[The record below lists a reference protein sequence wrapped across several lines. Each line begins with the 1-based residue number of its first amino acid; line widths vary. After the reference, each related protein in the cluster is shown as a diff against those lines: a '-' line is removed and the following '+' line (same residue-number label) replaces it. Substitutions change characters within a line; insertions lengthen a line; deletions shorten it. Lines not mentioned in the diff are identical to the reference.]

1 MKMIVK
7 YYFLLFFT
15 ATFINCYC
23 QNEVF
28 YYSGGKKHYLK
39 TDSSFLMIQFNDYEK
54 CTAKVSSVIK
64 GLNLSDEEIDYFED
78 EDKYIMIRASKVK
91 NYTINQICAMSG
103 ITRDIVDFISYERVN
118 KDGDKFVITNTVRCL
133 LKAGVKISEIQSYV
147 DKYNSYIIEQD
158 EWGVLSI
165 KCESEESTCNL
176 ANSLYES
183 SLVKFSAPDM
193 YLPIKPTSDPYYP
206 YQYHLHNVS
215 QPMPTH
221 SYPMIY
227 DLDIDAPEAWLITKG
242 SSNIKVAVIGDG
254 VEDHEDLNDENGN
267 SRVLDGFTYNC
278 LFNCKGRPKQ
288 DDFGH
293 EQACA
298 GIIAASHNDL
308 GVKGIAPNVKIVPIV
323 IYKKKV
329 DGEYKARVSAIVR
342 GINKSWDNLGSDVIN
357 ISYSIQIHDDVTEA
371 INNAINYGRGG
382 KGCVVVCAAGNG
394 GSSSVTYPAN
404 LDNTLAVGAQDIF
417 GGIWLYSNTGP
428 KLDIVA
434 PSGYYIHAP
443 KSTATWSIDRM
454 GDKGDWPGNYGQF
467 GGTSAAAPQVSGVAA
482 LILSINPN
490 LTEEEVRCRI
500 TTTATDL
507 GSPGRDNTF
516 GHGRLNANAAVSFQ
530 NLNLS
535 HETIS
540 YGINRFESNEIH
552 TSDVTIK
559 VGTTTT
565 FQAKNQIHLGDNT
578 TIMPGANVTFKI
590 DPSFSCD
597 FGILRSGGIN
607 NFNVTEDNDKWDYTN
622 IENNSKI
629 SIYPN
634 PSSGYIHINTHKIKE
649 VVKISIFDL
658 HGISILNKE
667 ITGNVTIDISD
678 QEKGVYYI
686 KSVFGNYVEI
696 NKIILK

>member
-1 MKMIVK
+1 MKKIVK
-7 YYFLLFFT
+7 YCLLLFFT

-39 TDSSFLMIQFNDYEK
+39 TDSSSLMIQFKDYEE
-54 CTAKVSSVIK
+54 CSAMVSSVKK
-64 GLNLSDEEIDYFED
+64 GLNLSDEEIDYLEN
-78 EDKYIMIRASKVK
+78 EGKYIMIKGSKVK
-91 NYTINQICAMSG
+91 NYSIDQICAMSG
-103 ITRDIVDFISYERVN
+103 ITRDIVDFISYGRVN

-147 DKYNSYIIEQD
+147 DKYNSYIFEQD

-183 SLVKFSAPDM
+183 SFVKFSVPNM

-206 YQYHLHNVS
+206 YQFHLHNVS
-215 QPMPTH
+215 QPMLTH
-221 SYPMIY
+221 YNPIVY

-242 SSNIKVAVIGDG
+242 SSGIKVAVIGDG
-254 VEDHEDLNDENGN
+254 VEDHEDLNDVNGN

-308 GVKGIAPNVKIVPIV
+308 GVKGIAPNIKIVPIV

-329 DGEYKARVSAIVR
+329 NGNYGAPASAIAR

-357 ISYSIQIHDDVTEA
+357 ISYSIESHDDVTEA

-382 KGCVVVCAAGNG
+382 KGCVVVCAAGNER
-394 GSSSVTYPAN
+394 SSVAYPAN
-404 LDNTLAVGAQDIF
+404 LGNTLAVGSEYPL
-417 GGIWLYSNTGP
+417 GGIWHYSNTGP
-428 KLDIVA
+428 ELDIVA
-434 PSGYYIHAP
+434 PSGYGIT
-443 KSTATWSIDRM
+443 STWSIDRM
-454 GDKGDWPGNYGQF
+454 GDKGDVPGNYGQF

-500 TTTATDL
+500 TTTAKDL

-516 GHGRLNANAAVSFQ
+516 GYGRLNANAAVSFQ

-535 HETIS
+535 DETIPG
-540 YGINRFESNEIH
+540 GINRFESNEIH
-552 TSDVTIK
+552 TSDVTIAG
-559 VGTTTT
+559 GTIT

-578 TIMPGANVTFKI
+578 TIMPGSTVSFEIN
-590 DPSFSCD
+590 PSFSCD

-607 NFNVTEDNDKWDYTN
+607 NFNITEDHDNWDYTN
-622 IENNSKI
+622 LENNSKI

-634 PSSGYIHINTHKIKE
+634 PSSGYIHINTHKIKD
-649 VVKISIFDL
+649 VVKISIFNL

-686 KSVFGNYVEI
+686 KSVSGNYVET

>member
-1 MKMIVK
+1 MLTHYNPIV
-7 YYFLLFFT
+7 
-15 ATFINCYC
+15 
-23 QNEVF
+23 
-28 YYSGGKKHYLK
+28 
-39 TDSSFLMIQFNDYEK
+39 
-54 CTAKVSSVIK
+54 
-64 GLNLSDEEIDYFED
+64 
-78 EDKYIMIRASKVK
+78 
-91 NYTINQICAMSG
+91 
-103 ITRDIVDFISYERVN
+103 
-118 KDGDKFVITNTVRCL
+118 
-133 LKAGVKISEIQSYV
+133 
-147 DKYNSYIIEQD
+147 
-158 EWGVLSI
+158 
-165 KCESEESTCNL
+165 
-176 ANSLYES
+176 
-183 SLVKFSAPDM
+183 
-193 YLPIKPTSDPYYP
+193 
-206 YQYHLHNVS
+206 
-215 QPMPTH
+215 
-221 SYPMIY
+221 Y

-242 SSNIKVAVIGDG
+242 SSGIKVAVIGDG
-254 VEDHEDLNDENGN
+254 VEDHEDLNDVNGN

-308 GVKGIAPNVKIVPIV
+308 GVKGIAPNIKIVPIV

-329 DGEYKARVSAIVR
+329 NGNYGAPASAIAR

-357 ISYSIQIHDDVTEA
+357 ISYSIESHDDVTEA

-382 KGCVVVCAAGNG
+382 KGCVVVCAAGNER
-394 GSSSVTYPAN
+394 SSVAYPAN
-404 LDNTLAVGAQDIF
+404 LGNTLAVGSEYPL
-417 GGIWLYSNTGP
+417 GGIWHYSNTGP
-428 KLDIVA
+428 ELDIVA
-434 PSGYYIHAP
+434 PSGYGIT
-443 KSTATWSIDRM
+443 STWSIDRM
-454 GDKGDWPGNYGQF
+454 GDKGDVPGNYGQF

-500 TTTATDL
+500 TTTAKDL

-516 GHGRLNANAAVSFQ
+516 GYGRLNANAAVSFQ

-535 HETIS
+535 DETIPG
-540 YGINRFESNEIH
+540 GINRFESNEIH
-552 TSDVTIK
+552 TSDVTIAG
-559 VGTTTT
+559 GTIT

-578 TIMPGANVTFKI
+578 TIMPGSTVSFEIN
-590 DPSFSCD
+590 PSFSCD

-607 NFNVTEDNDKWDYTN
+607 NFNITEDHDNWDYTN
-622 IENNSKI
+622 LENNSKI

-634 PSSGYIHINTHKIKE
+634 PSSGYIHINTHKIKD
-649 VVKISIFDL
+649 VVKISIFNL

-686 KSVFGNYVEI
+686 KSVSGNYVET

>member
-1 MKMIVK
+1 MKKIVK
-7 YYFLLFFT
+7 YCLLLFFT

-39 TDSSFLMIQFNDYEK
+39 TDSSSLMIQFKDYEE
-54 CTAKVSSVIK
+54 CSAMVSSVKK
-64 GLNLSDEEIDYFED
+64 GLNLSDEEIDYLEN
-78 EDKYIMIRASKVK
+78 EGKYIMIKGSKVK
-91 NYTINQICAMSG
+91 NYSIDQICAMSG
-103 ITRDIVDFISYERVN
+103 ITRDIVDFISYGRVN

-147 DKYNSYIIEQD
+147 DKYNSYIFEQD

-183 SLVKFSAPDM
+183 RFVKFSVPNM

-206 YQYHLHNVS
+206 YQFHLHNVS
-215 QPMPTH
+215 QPMLTH
-221 SYPMIY
+221 YNPIVY

-242 SSNIKVAVIGDG
+242 SSGIKVAVIGDG
-254 VEDHEDLNDENGN
+254 VEDHEDLNDVNGN

-308 GVKGIAPNVKIVPIV
+308 GVKGIAPNIKIVPIV

-329 DGEYKARVSAIVR
+329 NGNYGAPASAIAR

-357 ISYSIQIHDDVTEA
+357 ISYSIESHDDVTEA

-382 KGCVVVCAAGNG
+382 KGCVVVCAAGNER
-394 GSSSVTYPAN
+394 SSVAYPAN
-404 LDNTLAVGAQDIF
+404 LGNTLAVGSEYPL
-417 GGIWLYSNTGP
+417 GGIWHYSNTGP
-428 KLDIVA
+428 ELDIVA
-434 PSGYYIHAP
+434 PSGYGIT
-443 KSTATWSIDRM
+443 STWSIDRM
-454 GDKGDWPGNYGQF
+454 GDKGDVPGNYGQF

-500 TTTATDL
+500 TTTAKDL

-516 GHGRLNANAAVSFQ
+516 GYGRLNANAAVSFQ

-535 HETIS
+535 DETIPG
-540 YGINRFESNEIH
+540 GINRFESNEIH
-552 TSDVTIK
+552 TSDVTIAG
-559 VGTTTT
+559 GTIT
-565 FQAKNQIHLGDNT
+565 FQAKT
-578 TIMPGANVTFKI
+578 K
-590 DPSFSCD
+590 
-597 FGILRSGGIN
+597 
-607 NFNVTEDNDKWDYTN
+607 
-622 IENNSKI
+622 
-629 SIYPN
+629 
-634 PSSGYIHINTHKIKE
+634 YI
-649 VVKISIFDL
+649 
-658 HGISILNKE
+658 
-667 ITGNVTIDISD
+667 
-678 QEKGVYYI
+678 
-686 KSVFGNYVEI
+686 
-696 NKIILK
+696 

>member
-1 MKMIVK
+1 MKKIVK
-7 YYFLLFFT
+7 YCLLLFFT

-39 TDSSFLMIQFNDYEK
+39 TDSSSLMIQFKDYEE
-54 CTAKVSSVIK
+54 CSAMVSSVKK
-64 GLNLSDEEIDYFED
+64 GLNLSDEEIDYLEN
-78 EDKYIMIRASKVK
+78 EGKYIMIKGSKVK
-91 NYTINQICAMSG
+91 NYSIDQICAMSG
-103 ITRDIVDFISYERVN
+103 ITRDIVDFISYGRVN

-147 DKYNSYIIEQD
+147 DKYNSYIFEQD

-176 ANSLYES
+176 TNSLYES
-183 SLVKFSAPDM
+183 SFVKFSVPNM

-206 YQYHLHNVS
+206 YQFHLHNVS
-215 QPMPTH
+215 QPMLTH
-221 SYPMIY
+221 YNPIVY

-242 SSNIKVAVIGDG
+242 SSGIKVAVIGDG
-254 VEDHEDLNDENGN
+254 VEDHEDLNDVNGN

-308 GVKGIAPNVKIVPIV
+308 GVKGIAPNIKIVPIV

-329 DGEYKARVSAIVR
+329 NGNYGAPASAIAR

-357 ISYSIQIHDDVTEA
+357 ISYSIESHDDVTEA

-382 KGCVVVCAAGNG
+382 KGCVVVCAAGNER
-394 GSSSVTYPAN
+394 SSVAYPAN
-404 LDNTLAVGAQDIF
+404 LGNTLAVGSEYPL
-417 GGIWLYSNTGP
+417 GGIWHYSNTGP
-428 KLDIVA
+428 ELDIVA
-434 PSGYYIHAP
+434 PSGYGIT
-443 KSTATWSIDRM
+443 STWSIDRM
-454 GDKGDWPGNYGQF
+454 GDKGDVPGNYGQF

-500 TTTATDL
+500 TTTAKDL

-516 GHGRLNANAAVSFQ
+516 GYGRLNANAAVSFQ

-535 HETIS
+535 DETIPG
-540 YGINRFESNEIH
+540 GINRFESNEIH
-552 TSDVTIK
+552 TSDVTIAG
-559 VGTTTT
+559 GTIT

-578 TIMPGANVTFKI
+578 TIMPGSTVSFEIN
-590 DPSFSCD
+590 PSFSCD

-607 NFNVTEDNDKWDYTN
+607 NFNITEDHDNWDYTN
-622 IENNSKI
+622 LENNSKI

-634 PSSGYIHINTHKIKE
+634 PSSGYIHINTHKIKD
-649 VVKISIFDL
+649 VVKISIFNL

-686 KSVFGNYVEI
+686 KSVSGNYVET

>member
-1 MKMIVK
+1 
-7 YYFLLFFT
+7 
-15 ATFINCYC
+15 
-23 QNEVF
+23 
-28 YYSGGKKHYLK
+28 
-39 TDSSFLMIQFNDYEK
+39 MIQFKDYEE
-54 CTAKVSSVIK
+54 CSAMVSSVKK
-64 GLNLSDEEIDYFED
+64 GLNLSDEEIDYLEN
-78 EDKYIMIRASKVK
+78 EGKYIMIKGSKVK
-91 NYTINQICAMSG
+91 NYSIDQICAMSG
-103 ITRDIVDFISYERVN
+103 ITRDIVDFISYGRVN

-147 DKYNSYIIEQD
+147 DKYNSYIFEQD

-183 SLVKFSAPDM
+183 SFVKFSVPNM

-206 YQYHLHNVS
+206 YQFHLHNVS
-215 QPMPTH
+215 QPMLTH
-221 SYPMIY
+221 YNPIVY

-242 SSNIKVAVIGDG
+242 SSGIKVAVIGDG
-254 VEDHEDLNDENGN
+254 VEDHEDLNDVNGN

-308 GVKGIAPNVKIVPIV
+308 GVKGIAPNIKIVPIV

-329 DGEYKARVSAIVR
+329 NGNYGAPASAIAR

-357 ISYSIQIHDDVTEA
+357 ISYSIESHDDVTEA

-382 KGCVVVCAAGNG
+382 KGCVVVCAAGNER
-394 GSSSVTYPAN
+394 SSVAYPAN
-404 LDNTLAVGAQDIF
+404 LGNTLAVGSEYPL
-417 GGIWLYSNTGP
+417 GGIWHYSNTGP
-428 KLDIVA
+428 ELDIVA
-434 PSGYYIHAP
+434 PSGYGIT
-443 KSTATWSIDRM
+443 STWSIDRM
-454 GDKGDWPGNYGQF
+454 GDKGDVPGNYGQF

-500 TTTATDL
+500 TTTAKDL

-516 GHGRLNANAAVSFQ
+516 GYGRLNANAAVSFQ

-535 HETIS
+535 DETIPG
-540 YGINRFESNEIH
+540 GINRFESNEIH
-552 TSDVTIK
+552 TSDVTIAG
-559 VGTTTT
+559 GTIT

-578 TIMPGANVTFKI
+578 TIMPGSTVSFEIN
-590 DPSFSCD
+590 PSFSCD

-607 NFNVTEDNDKWDYTN
+607 NFNITEDHDNWDYTN
-622 IENNSKI
+622 LENNSKI

-634 PSSGYIHINTHKIKE
+634 PSSGYIHINTHKIKD
-649 VVKISIFDL
+649 VVKISIFNL

-686 KSVFGNYVEI
+686 KSVSGNYVET

>member
-1 MKMIVK
+1 MKKIVK
-7 YYFLLFFT
+7 YCLLLFFT

-39 TDSSFLMIQFNDYEK
+39 TDSSSLMIQFKDYEE
-54 CTAKVSSVIK
+54 CSAMVSSVKK
-64 GLNLSDEEIDYFED
+64 GLNLSDEEIDYLEN
-78 EDKYIMIRASKVK
+78 EGKYIMIKGSKVK
-91 NYTINQICAMSG
+91 NYSIDQICAMSG
-103 ITRDIVDFISYERVN
+103 ITRDIVDFISYGRVN

-147 DKYNSYIIEQD
+147 DKYNSYIFEQD

-183 SLVKFSAPDM
+183 SFVKFSVPNM

-206 YQYHLHNVS
+206 YQFHLHNVS

-221 SYPMIY
+221 YNPIVY

-242 SSNIKVAVIGDG
+242 SSGIKVAVIGDG
-254 VEDHEDLNDENGN
+254 VEDHEDLNDVNGN

-308 GVKGIAPNVKIVPIV
+308 GVKGIAPNIKIVPIV

-329 DGEYKARVSAIVR
+329 NGNYGAPASAIAR

-357 ISYSIQIHDDVTEA
+357 ISYSIESHDDVTEA

-382 KGCVVVCAAGNG
+382 KGCVVVCAAGNER
-394 GSSSVTYPAN
+394 SSVAYPAN
-404 LDNTLAVGAQDIF
+404 LGNTLAVGSEYPL
-417 GGIWLYSNTGP
+417 GGIWHWSNTGP
-428 KLDIVA
+428 ELDIVA
-434 PSGYYIHAP
+434 PSGYGIT
-443 KSTATWSIDRM
+443 STWSIDRM
-454 GDKGDWPGNYGQF
+454 GDKGDWSGNYGQF

-500 TTTATDL
+500 TTTAKDL

-516 GHGRLNANAAVSFQ
+516 GYGRLNANAAVSFQ

-535 HETIS
+535 DETIPG
-540 YGINRFESNEIH
+540 GINRFESNEIH
-552 TSDVTIK
+552 TSDVTIAG
-559 VGTTTT
+559 GTIA
-565 FQAKNQIHLGDNT
+565 FQAKNQIHLGNNT
-578 TIMPGANVTFKI
+578 SIMPGSSVSFEIN
-590 DPSFSCD
+590 PSFSCD
-597 FGILRSGGIN
+597 FGILRSGKIN
-607 NFNVTEDNDKWDYTN
+607 SSNVTENNDTWDYTN
-622 IENNSKI
+622 FDNNSKI

-634 PSSGYIHINTHKIKE
+634 PSNGYIHINTHKIKE
-649 VVKISIFDL
+649 VVKISVFDL
-658 HGISILNKE
+658 HGKAILNKE
-667 ITGNVTIDISD
+667 ISGNVTIDISD

-686 KSVFGNYVEI
+686 KSVSGNYVETH
-696 NKIILK
+696 KIILK

>member
-1 MKMIVK
+1 MKKIVK
-7 YYFLLFFT
+7 YCLLLFFT

-39 TDSSFLMIQFNDYEK
+39 TDSSSLMIQFKDYEE
-54 CTAKVSSVIK
+54 CSAMVSSVKK
-64 GLNLSDEEIDYFED
+64 GLNLSDEEIDYLEN
-78 EDKYIMIRASKVK
+78 EGKYIMIKGSKVK
-91 NYTINQICAMSG
+91 NYSIDQICAMSG
-103 ITRDIVDFISYERVN
+103 ITRDIVDFISYGRVN

-147 DKYNSYIIEQD
+147 DKYNSYIFEQD

-183 SLVKFSAPDM
+183 SFVKFSVPNM

-206 YQYHLHNVS
+206 YQFHLHNVS
-215 QPMPTH
+215 QPMLTH
-221 SYPMIY
+221 YNPIVY

-242 SSNIKVAVIGDG
+242 SSGIKVAVIGDG
-254 VEDHEDLNDENGN
+254 VEDHEDLNDVNGN

-308 GVKGIAPNVKIVPIV
+308 GVKGIAPNIKIVPIV

-329 DGEYKARVSAIVR
+329 NGNYGAPASAIAR

-357 ISYSIQIHDDVTEA
+357 ISYSIESHDDVTEA

-382 KGCVVVCAAGNG
+382 KGCVVVCAAGNER
-394 GSSSVTYPAN
+394 SSVAYPAN
-404 LDNTLAVGAQDIF
+404 LGNTLAVGSEYPL
-417 GGIWLYSNTGP
+417 GGIWHYSNTGP
-428 KLDIVA
+428 ELDIVA
-434 PSGYYIHAP
+434 PSGYGIT
-443 KSTATWSIDRM
+443 STWSIDRM
-454 GDKGDWPGNYGQF
+454 GDKGDVPGNYGQF

-500 TTTATDL
+500 TTTAKDL

-516 GHGRLNANAAVSFQ
+516 GYGRLNANAAVSFQ

-535 HETIS
+535 DETIPG
-540 YGINRFESNEIH
+540 GINRFESNEIH
-552 TSDVTIK
+552 TSDVTIAG
-559 VGTTTT
+559 GTIT

-578 TIMPGANVTFKI
+578 TIMPGSTVSFEIN
-590 DPSFSCD
+590 PSFSCD

-607 NFNVTEDNDKWDYTN
+607 NFNITEDHDNWDYTN
-622 IENNSKI
+622 LENNFKI

-649 VVKISIFDL
+649 VVKISIFNL

-686 KSVFGNYVEI
+686 KSVSGNYVET

>member
-1 MKMIVK
+1 
-7 YYFLLFFT
+7 F
-15 ATFINCYC
+15 
-23 QNEVF
+23 
-28 YYSGGKKHYLK
+28 
-39 TDSSFLMIQFNDYEK
+39 
-54 CTAKVSSVIK
+54 
-64 GLNLSDEEIDYFED
+64 
-78 EDKYIMIRASKVK
+78 
-91 NYTINQICAMSG
+91 
-103 ITRDIVDFISYERVN
+103 
-118 KDGDKFVITNTVRCL
+118 
-133 LKAGVKISEIQSYV
+133 
-147 DKYNSYIIEQD
+147 EQD

-183 SLVKFSAPDM
+183 SFVKFSVPNM

-206 YQYHLHNVS
+206 YQFHLHNVS
-215 QPMPTH
+215 QPMLTH
-221 SYPMIY
+221 YNPIVY

-242 SSNIKVAVIGDG
+242 SSGIKVAVIGDG
-254 VEDHEDLNDENGN
+254 VEDHEDLNDVNGN

-308 GVKGIAPNVKIVPIV
+308 GVKGIAPNIKIVPIV

-329 DGEYKARVSAIVR
+329 NGNYGAPASAIAR

-357 ISYSIQIHDDVTEA
+357 ISYSIESHDDVTEA

-382 KGCVVVCAAGNG
+382 KGCVVVCAAGNER
-394 GSSSVTYPAN
+394 SSVAYPAN
-404 LDNTLAVGAQDIF
+404 LGNTLAVGSEYPL
-417 GGIWLYSNTGP
+417 GGIWHYSNTGP
-428 KLDIVA
+428 ELDIVA
-434 PSGYYIHAP
+434 PSGYGIT
-443 KSTATWSIDRM
+443 STWSIDRM
-454 GDKGDWPGNYGQF
+454 GDKGDVPGNYGQF

-500 TTTATDL
+500 TTTAKDL

-516 GHGRLNANAAVSFQ
+516 GYGRLNANAAVSFQ

-535 HETIS
+535 DETIPG
-540 YGINRFESNEIH
+540 GINRFESNEIH
-552 TSDVTIK
+552 TSDVTIAG
-559 VGTTTT
+559 GTIT

-578 TIMPGANVTFKI
+578 TIMPGSTVSFEIN
-590 DPSFSCD
+590 PSFSCD

-607 NFNVTEDNDKWDYTN
+607 NFNITEDHDNWDYTN
-622 IENNSKI
+622 LENNSKI

-634 PSSGYIHINTHKIKE
+634 PSSGYIHINTHKIKD
-649 VVKISIFDL
+649 VVKISIFNL

-686 KSVFGNYVEI
+686 KSVSGNYVET

>member
-1 MKMIVK
+1 MKKIVK
-7 YYFLLFFT
+7 YCLLLFFT

-39 TDSSFLMIQFNDYEK
+39 TDSSSLMIQFKDYEE
-54 CTAKVSSVIK
+54 CSAMVSSVKK
-64 GLNLSDEEIDYFED
+64 GLNLSDEEIDYLEN
-78 EDKYIMIRASKVK
+78 EGKYIMIKGSKVK
-91 NYTINQICAMSG
+91 NYSIDQICAMSG
-103 ITRDIVDFISYERVN
+103 ITRDIVDFISYGRVN

-147 DKYNSYIIEQD
+147 DKYNSYIFEQD

-183 SLVKFSAPDM
+183 SFVKFSVPNM

-206 YQYHLHNVS
+206 YQFHLHNVS
-215 QPMPTH
+215 QPMLTH
-221 SYPMIY
+221 YNPIVY

-242 SSNIKVAVIGDG
+242 SSGIKVAVIGDG
-254 VEDHEDLNDENGN
+254 VEDHEDLNDVNGN

-308 GVKGIAPNVKIVPIV
+308 GVKGIAPNIKIVPIV

-329 DGEYKARVSAIVR
+329 NGNYGAPASAIAR

-357 ISYSIQIHDDVTEA
+357 ISYSIESHDDVTEA

-382 KGCVVVCAAGNG
+382 KGCVVVCAAGNER
-394 GSSSVTYPAN
+394 SSVAYPAN
-404 LDNTLAVGAQDIF
+404 LGNTLAVGSESPL
-417 GGIWLYSNTGP
+417 GGIWHYSNTGP
-428 KLDIVA
+428 ELDIVA
-434 PSGYYIHAP
+434 PSGYGIT
-443 KSTATWSIDRM
+443 STWSIDRM
-454 GDKGDWPGNYGQF
+454 GDKGDVPGNYGQF

-500 TTTATDL
+500 TTTAKDL

-516 GHGRLNANAAVSFQ
+516 GYGRLNANAAVSFQ

-535 HETIS
+535 DETIPG
-540 YGINRFESNEIH
+540 GINRFESNEIH
-552 TSDVTIK
+552 TSDVTIAG
-559 VGTTTT
+559 GTIT

-578 TIMPGANVTFKI
+578 TIMPGSTVSFEIN
-590 DPSFSCD
+590 PSFSCD

-607 NFNVTEDNDKWDYTN
+607 NFNITEDHDNWDYTN
-622 IENNSKI
+622 LENNSKI

-634 PSSGYIHINTHKIKE
+634 PSSGYIHINTHKIKD
-649 VVKISIFDL
+649 VVKISIFNL

-686 KSVFGNYVEI
+686 KSVSGNYVET

>member
-1 MKMIVK
+1 
-7 YYFLLFFT
+7 
-15 ATFINCYC
+15 
-23 QNEVF
+23 VF

-39 TDSSFLMIQFNDYEK
+39 TDSSSLMIQFKDYEE
-54 CTAKVSSVIK
+54 CSAMVSSVKK
-64 GLNLSDEEIDYFED
+64 GLNLSDEEIDYLEN
-78 EDKYIMIRASKVK
+78 EGKYIMIKGSKVK
-91 NYTINQICAMSG
+91 NYSIDQICAMSG
-103 ITRDIVDFISYERVN
+103 ITRDIVDFISYGRVN

-147 DKYNSYIIEQD
+147 DKYNSYIFEQD

-183 SLVKFSAPDM
+183 SFVKFSVPNM

-206 YQYHLHNVS
+206 YQFHLHNVS
-215 QPMPTH
+215 QPMLTH
-221 SYPMIY
+221 YNPIVY

-242 SSNIKVAVIGDG
+242 SSGIKVAVIGDG
-254 VEDHEDLNDENGN
+254 VEDHEDLNDVNGN

-308 GVKGIAPNVKIVPIV
+308 GVKGIAPNIKIVPIV

-329 DGEYKARVSAIVR
+329 NGNYGAPASAIAR

-357 ISYSIQIHDDVTEA
+357 ISYSIESHDDVTEA

-382 KGCVVVCAAGNG
+382 KGCVVVCAAGNER
-394 GSSSVTYPAN
+394 SSVAYPAN
-404 LDNTLAVGAQDIF
+404 LGNTLAVGSEYPL
-417 GGIWLYSNTGP
+417 GGIWHYSNTGP
-428 KLDIVA
+428 ELDIVA
-434 PSGYYIHAP
+434 PSGYGIT
-443 KSTATWSIDRM
+443 STWSIDRM
-454 GDKGDWPGNYGQF
+454 GDKGDVPGNYGQF

-500 TTTATDL
+500 TTTAKDL

-516 GHGRLNANAAVSFQ
+516 GYGRLNANAAVSFQ

-535 HETIS
+535 DETIPG
-540 YGINRFESNEIH
+540 GINRFESNEIH
-552 TSDVTIK
+552 TSDVTIAG
-559 VGTTTT
+559 GTIT

-578 TIMPGANVTFKI
+578 TIMPGSTVSFEIN
-590 DPSFSCD
+590 PSFSCD

-607 NFNVTEDNDKWDYTN
+607 NFNITEDHDNWDYTN
-622 IENNSKI
+622 LENNSKI

-634 PSSGYIHINTHKIKE
+634 PSSGYIHINTHKIKD
-649 VVKISIFDL
+649 VVKISIFNL

-686 KSVFGNYVEI
+686 KSVSGNYVET

>member
-1 MKMIVK
+1 MRKIVK
-7 YYFLLFFT
+7 YCLLLLFT

-39 TDSSFLMIQFNDYEK
+39 TDSSSLMIQFKDYEE
-54 CTAKVSSVIK
+54 CSAMVSSVKK
-64 GLNLSDEEIDYFED
+64 GLNLSDEEIEYLED
-78 EDKYIMIRASKVK
+78 EGKYIMIKGSKVK
-91 NYTINQICAMSG
+91 NYSIDQICALSG
-103 ITRDIVDFISYERVN
+103 ITGDKVDFISYGREN

-147 DKYNSYIIEQD
+147 DKYNSYIFEQD

-183 SLVKFSAPDM
+183 SFVKFSVPNM

-206 YQYHLHNVS
+206 YQFHLHNVS
-215 QPMPTH
+215 QPMLTH
-221 SYPMIY
+221 YNPIVY

-242 SSNIKVAVIGDG
+242 SSGIKVAVIGDG
-254 VEDHEDLNDENGN
+254 VEDHEDLNDVNGN

-308 GVKGIAPNVKIVPIV
+308 GVKGIAPNIKIVPIV

-329 DGEYKARVSAIVR
+329 NGNYGAPASAIAR

-357 ISYSIQIHDDVTEA
+357 ISYSIESHDDVTEA

-382 KGCVVVCAAGNG
+382 KGCVVVCAAGNER
-394 GSSSVTYPAN
+394 SSVAYPAN
-404 LDNTLAVGAQDIF
+404 LGNTLAVGSEYPL
-417 GGIWLYSNTGP
+417 GGIWHYSNTGP
-428 KLDIVA
+428 ELDIVA
-434 PSGYYIHAP
+434 PSGYGIT
-443 KSTATWSIDRM
+443 STWSIDRM
-454 GDKGDWPGNYGQF
+454 GDKGDVPGNYGQF

-500 TTTATDL
+500 TTTAKDL

-516 GHGRLNANAAVSFQ
+516 GYGRLNANAAVSFQ

-535 HETIS
+535 DETIPG
-540 YGINRFESNEIH
+540 GINRFESNEIH
-552 TSDVTIK
+552 TSDVTIAG
-559 VGTTTT
+559 GTIT

-578 TIMPGANVTFKI
+578 TIMPGSTVSFEIN
-590 DPSFSCD
+590 PSFSCD

-607 NFNVTEDNDKWDYTN
+607 NFNITEDHDNWDYTN
-622 IENNSKI
+622 LENNSKI

-678 QEKGVYYI
+678 QEKGIYYI
-686 KSVFGNYVEI
+686 KSVSGNYVET

>member
-1 MKMIVK
+1 MKKIVK
-7 YYFLLFFT
+7 YCLLLFFT

-39 TDSSFLMIQFNDYEK
+39 TDSSSLMIQFKDYEE
-54 CTAKVSSVIK
+54 CSAMVSSVKK
-64 GLNLSDEEIDYFED
+64 GLNLSDEEIDYLEN
-78 EDKYIMIRASKVK
+78 EGKYIMIKGSKVK
-91 NYTINQICAMSG
+91 NYSIDQICAMSG
-103 ITRDIVDFISYERVN
+103 ITRDIVDFISYGRVN

-147 DKYNSYIIEQD
+147 DKYNSYIFEQD

-183 SLVKFSAPDM
+183 SFVKFSVPNM

-206 YQYHLHNVS
+206 YQFHLHNVS
-215 QPMPTH
+215 QPMLTH
-221 SYPMIY
+221 YNPIVY

-242 SSNIKVAVIGDG
+242 SSGIKVAVIGDG
-254 VEDHEDLNDENGN
+254 VEDHEDLNDVNGN

-308 GVKGIAPNVKIVPIV
+308 GVKGIAPNIKIVPIV

-329 DGEYKARVSAIVR
+329 NGNYGAPASAIAR

-357 ISYSIQIHDDVTEA
+357 ISYSIESHDDVTEA

-382 KGCVVVCAAGNG
+382 KGCVVVCAAGNER
-394 GSSSVTYPAN
+394 SSVAYPAN
-404 LDNTLAVGAQDIF
+404 LGNTLAVGSEYPL
-417 GGIWLYSNTGP
+417 GGIWHYSNTGP
-428 KLDIVA
+428 ELDIVA
-434 PSGYYIHAP
+434 PSGYGIT
-443 KSTATWSIDRM
+443 STWSIDRM
-454 GDKGDWPGNYGQF
+454 GDKGDVPGNYGQF

-500 TTTATDL
+500 TTTAKDL

-516 GHGRLNANAAVSFQ
+516 GYGRLNANAAVSFQ

-535 HETIS
+535 DETIPG
-540 YGINRFESNEIH
+540 GINRFESNEIH
-552 TSDVTIK
+552 TSDVTIAG
-559 VGTTTT
+559 GTIT

-578 TIMPGANVTFKI
+578 TIMPGSTVSFEIN
-590 DPSFSCD
+590 PSFSCD

-607 NFNVTEDNDKWDYTN
+607 NFNITEDHDNWDYTN
-622 IENNSKI
+622 LENNSKI

-634 PSSGYIHINTHKIKE
+634 PSSGYIHINTHKIKD
-649 VVKISIFDL
+649 VVKISIFNL

-678 QEKGVYYI
+678 QEKGIYYI
-686 KSVFGNYVEI
+686 KSVSGNYVET

>member
-1 MKMIVK
+1 MKKIVK
-7 YYFLLFFT
+7 YCLLLFFT

-39 TDSSFLMIQFNDYEK
+39 TDSSSLMIQFKDYEE
-54 CTAKVSSVIK
+54 CSAMVSSVKK
-64 GLNLSDEEIDYFED
+64 GLNLSDEEIDYLEN
-78 EDKYIMIRASKVK
+78 EGKYIMIKGSKVK
-91 NYTINQICAMSG
+91 NYSIDQICAMSG
-103 ITRDIVDFISYERVN
+103 ITRDIVDFISYGRVN

-147 DKYNSYIIEQD
+147 DKYNSYIFEQD

-183 SLVKFSAPDM
+183 SFVKFSVPNM

-206 YQYHLHNVS
+206 YQFHLHNVS
-215 QPMPTH
+215 QPMLTH
-221 SYPMIY
+221 YNPIVY

-242 SSNIKVAVIGDG
+242 SSGIKVAVIGDG
-254 VEDHEDLNDENGN
+254 VEDHEDLNDVNGN

-308 GVKGIAPNVKIVPIV
+308 GVKGIAPNIKIVPIV

-329 DGEYKARVSAIVR
+329 NGNYGAPASAIAR

-357 ISYSIQIHDDVTEA
+357 ISYSIESHDDVTEA

-382 KGCVVVCAAGNG
+382 KGCVVVCAAGNER
-394 GSSSVTYPAN
+394 SSVAYPAN
-404 LDNTLAVGAQDIF
+404 LGNTLAVGSEYPL
-417 GGIWLYSNTGP
+417 GGIWHYSNTGP
-428 KLDIVA
+428 ELDIVA
-434 PSGYYIHAP
+434 PSGYGIT
-443 KSTATWSIDRM
+443 STWSIDRM
-454 GDKGDWPGNYGQF
+454 GDKGDVPGNYGQF

-500 TTTATDL
+500 TTTAKDL

-516 GHGRLNANAAVSFQ
+516 GYGRLNANAAVSFQ

-535 HETIS
+535 DETIS

-552 TSDVTIK
+552 TSDVTIAG
-559 VGTTTT
+559 GTIA
-565 FQAKNQIHLGDNT
+565 FQAKNQIHLGNNT
-578 TIMPGANVTFKI
+578 SIMPGSSVSFEIN
-590 DPSFSCD
+590 PSFSCD
-597 FGILRSGGIN
+597 FGILRSGKIN
-607 NFNVTEDNDKWDYTN
+607 SSNVTENNDTWDYTN
-622 IENNSKI
+622 FDNNSKI

-634 PSSGYIHINTHKIKE
+634 PSNGYIHINTHKIKE
-649 VVKISIFDL
+649 VVKISVFDL
-658 HGISILNKE
+658 HGKAILNKE
-667 ITGNVTIDISD
+667 ISGNVTIDISD

-686 KSVFGNYVEI
+686 KSVSGNYVET

>member
-1 MKMIVK
+1 MKKIVK
-7 YYFLLFFT
+7 YCLLLFFT

-39 TDSSFLMIQFNDYEK
+39 TDPSSLMIQFKDYEE
-54 CTAKVSSVIK
+54 CSAMVSSVKK
-64 GLNLSDEEIDYFED
+64 GLNLSDEEIEYLED
-78 EDKYIMIRASKVK
+78 EGKYIMIKGSKVK
-91 NYTINQICAMSG
+91 NYSIDQICALSG
-103 ITRDIVDFISYERVN
+103 ITRDKVDFISYERVN

-147 DKYNSYIIEQD
+147 DKYNSYIFEQD

-183 SLVKFSAPDM
+183 SLVKFSVPDM

-206 YQYHLHNVS
+206 YQFHLHNVS

-221 SYPMIY
+221 YNPIVY

-242 SSNIKVAVIGDG
+242 SSGIKVAVIGDG
-254 VEDHEDLNDENGN
+254 VEDHEDLNDVNGN

-308 GVKGIAPNVKIVPIV
+308 GVKGIAPNIKIVPIV

-329 DGEYKARVSAIVR
+329 NGNYGAPASAIAR

-357 ISYSIQIHDDVTEA
+357 ISYSIESHDDVTEA

-382 KGCVVVCAAGNG
+382 KGCVVVCAAGNER
-394 GSSSVTYPAN
+394 SSVAYPAN
-404 LDNTLAVGAQDIF
+404 LGNTLAVGSEYPL
-417 GGIWLYSNTGP
+417 GGIWHYSNTGP
-428 KLDIVA
+428 ELDIVA
-434 PSGYYIHAP
+434 PSGYGII
-443 KSTATWSIDRM
+443 STWSIDRM
-454 GDKGDWPGNYGQF
+454 GDKGDWSGNYGQF

-500 TTTATDL
+500 TTTAKDL

-516 GHGRLNANAAVSFQ
+516 GYGRLNANAAVSFQ

-535 HETIS
+535 DETIPG
-540 YGINRFESNEIH
+540 GINRFESNEIH
-552 TSDVTIK
+552 TSDVTIAG
-559 VGTTTT
+559 GTIT

-578 TIMPGANVTFKI
+578 TIMPGSTVSFEIN
-590 DPSFSCD
+590 PSFSCD

-607 NFNVTEDNDKWDYTN
+607 NFNITEDHDNWDYTN
-622 IENNSKI
+622 LENNSKI

-634 PSSGYIHINTHKIKE
+634 PSSGYIHINTHKIKD
-649 VVKISIFDL
+649 VVKISIFNL

-686 KSVFGNYVEI
+686 KSVSGNYVET

>member
-1 MKMIVK
+1 
-7 YYFLLFFT
+7 
-15 ATFINCYC
+15 
-23 QNEVF
+23 
-28 YYSGGKKHYLK
+28 
-39 TDSSFLMIQFNDYEK
+39 MIQFKDYEE
-54 CTAKVSSVIK
+54 CSAMVSSVKK
-64 GLNLSDEEIDYFED
+64 GLNLYDEEIDYLEN
-78 EDKYIMIRASKVK
+78 EGKYIMIKGSKVK
-91 NYTINQICAMSG
+91 NYSIDQICAMSG
-103 ITRDIVDFISYERVN
+103 ITRDIVDFISYGRVN

-147 DKYNSYIIEQD
+147 DKYNSYIFEQD

-183 SLVKFSAPDM
+183 SFVKFSVPNM

-206 YQYHLHNVS
+206 YQFHLHNVS
-215 QPMPTH
+215 QPMLTH
-221 SYPMIY
+221 YNPIVY

-242 SSNIKVAVIGDG
+242 SSGIKVAVIGDG
-254 VEDHEDLNDENGN
+254 VEDHEDLNDVNGN

-308 GVKGIAPNVKIVPIV
+308 GVKGIAPNIKIVPIV

-329 DGEYKARVSAIVR
+329 NGNYGAPASAIAR

-357 ISYSIQIHDDVTEA
+357 ISYSIESHDDVTEA

-382 KGCVVVCAAGNG
+382 KGCVVVCAAGNER
-394 GSSSVTYPAN
+394 SSVAYPAN
-404 LDNTLAVGAQDIF
+404 LGNTLAVGSEYPL
-417 GGIWLYSNTGP
+417 GGIWHYSNTGP
-428 KLDIVA
+428 ELDIVA
-434 PSGYYIHAP
+434 PSGYGIT
-443 KSTATWSIDRM
+443 STWSIDRM
-454 GDKGDWPGNYGQF
+454 GDKGDVPGNYGQF

-500 TTTATDL
+500 TTTAKDL

-516 GHGRLNANAAVSFQ
+516 GYGRLNANAAVSFQ

-535 HETIS
+535 DETIPG
-540 YGINRFESNEIH
+540 GINRFESNEIH
-552 TSDVTIK
+552 TSDVTIAG
-559 VGTTTT
+559 GTIT

-578 TIMPGANVTFKI
+578 TIMPGSTVSFEIN
-590 DPSFSCD
+590 PSFSCD

-607 NFNVTEDNDKWDYTN
+607 NFNITEDHDNWDYTN
-622 IENNSKI
+622 LENNSKI

-634 PSSGYIHINTHKIKE
+634 PSSGYIHINTHKIKD
-649 VVKISIFDL
+649 VVKISIFNL

-686 KSVFGNYVEI
+686 KSVSGNYVET

>member
-1 MKMIVK
+1 
-7 YYFLLFFT
+7 LFFT

-39 TDSSFLMIQFNDYEK
+39 TDSSSLMIQFKDYEE
-54 CTAKVSSVIK
+54 CSAMVSSVKK
-64 GLNLSDEEIDYFED
+64 GLNLSDEEIDYLEN
-78 EDKYIMIRASKVK
+78 EGKYIMIKGSKVK
-91 NYTINQICAMSG
+91 NYSIDQICAMSG
-103 ITRDIVDFISYERVN
+103 ITRDIVDFISYGRVN

-147 DKYNSYIIEQD
+147 DKYNSYIFEQD

-183 SLVKFSAPDM
+183 SFVKFSVPNM

-206 YQYHLHNVS
+206 YQFHLHNVS
-215 QPMPTH
+215 QPMLTH
-221 SYPMIY
+221 YNPIVY

-242 SSNIKVAVIGDG
+242 SSGIKVAVIGDG
-254 VEDHEDLNDENGN
+254 VEDHEDLNDVNGN

-308 GVKGIAPNVKIVPIV
+308 GVKGIAPNIKIVPIV

-329 DGEYKARVSAIVR
+329 NGNYGAPASAIAR

-357 ISYSIQIHDDVTEA
+357 ISYSIESHDDVTEA

-382 KGCVVVCAAGNG
+382 KGCVVVCAAGNER
-394 GSSSVTYPAN
+394 SSVAYPAN
-404 LDNTLAVGAQDIF
+404 LGNTLAVGSEYPL
-417 GGIWLYSNTGP
+417 GGIWHYSNTGP
-428 KLDIVA
+428 ELDIVA
-434 PSGYYIHAP
+434 PSGYGIT
-443 KSTATWSIDRM
+443 STWSIDRM
-454 GDKGDWPGNYGQF
+454 GDKGDVPGNYGQF

-500 TTTATDL
+500 TTTAKDL

-516 GHGRLNANAAVSFQ
+516 GYGRLNANAAVSFQ

-535 HETIS
+535 DETIPG
-540 YGINRFESNEIH
+540 GINRFESNEIH
-552 TSDVTIK
+552 TSDVTIAG
-559 VGTTTT
+559 GTIT

-578 TIMPGANVTFKI
+578 TIMPGSTVSFEIN
-590 DPSFSCD
+590 PSFSCD

-607 NFNVTEDNDKWDYTN
+607 NFNITEDHDNWDYTN
-622 IENNSKI
+622 LENNSKI

-634 PSSGYIHINTHKIKE
+634 PSSGYIHINTHKIKD
-649 VVKISIFDL
+649 VVKISIFNL

-686 KSVFGNYVEI
+686 KSVSGNYVET

>member
-1 MKMIVK
+1 M
-7 YYFLLFFT
+7 F
-15 ATFINCYC
+15 
-23 QNEVF
+23 
-28 YYSGGKKHYLK
+28 
-39 TDSSFLMIQFNDYEK
+39 
-54 CTAKVSSVIK
+54 SSVIK
-64 GLNLSDEEIDYFED
+64 GLNLSAEEIDYLED
-78 EDKYIMIRASKVK
+78 EDKYIMIRGSKVK
-91 NYTINQICAMSG
+91 KYSTDQICAMSG
-103 ITRDIVDFISYERVN
+103 ITRDKVDFISYERVN

-147 DKYNSYIIEQD
+147 DKYNSYIFEQD

-183 SLVKFSAPDM
+183 SLVKFSVPNM

-206 YQYHLHNVS
+206 YQFHLHNVS

-221 SYPMIY
+221 YNPIVY

-242 SSNIKVAVIGDG
+242 SSGIKVAVIGDG
-254 VEDHEDLNDENGN
+254 VEDHEDLNDVNGN

-329 DGEYKARVSAIVR
+329 NGNYGAPASAIAR

-357 ISYSIQIHDDVTEA
+357 ISNSIQIHDDVTEA

-382 KGCVVVCAAGNG
+382 KGCVVVCAAGNER
-394 GSSSVTYPAN
+394 SSVAYPAN
-404 LDNTLAVGAQDIF
+404 LGNTLAVGSEYPL
-417 GGIWLYSNTGP
+417 GGIWHWSNTGP
-428 KLDIVA
+428 ELDIVA
-434 PSGYYIHAP
+434 PSGYGII
-443 KSTATWSIDRM
+443 STWSIDRM
-454 GDKGDWPGNYGQF
+454 GDKGDWSGNYGQF

-500 TTTATDL
+500 TTTAKDL

-516 GHGRLNANAAVSFQ
+516 GYGRLNANAAVSFQ

-535 HETIS
+535 DETIS

-552 TSDVTIK
+552 TSDVTIAG
-559 VGTTTT
+559 GTIA
-565 FQAKNQIHLGDNT
+565 FQAKNQIHLGNNT
-578 TIMPGANVTFKI
+578 SIMPGSSVSFEIN
-590 DPSFSCD
+590 PSFSCD
-597 FGILRSGGIN
+597 FGILRSGKIN
-607 NFNVTEDNDKWDYTN
+607 SSNVTENNDTWDYTN
-622 IENNSKI
+622 FDNNSKI

-634 PSSGYIHINTHKIKE
+634 PSNGYIHINTHKIKE
-649 VVKISIFDL
+649 VVKISVFDL
-658 HGISILNKE
+658 HGKAILNKE
-667 ITGNVTIDISD
+667 ISGNVTIDISD

-686 KSVFGNYVEI
+686 KSVSGNYVET

>member
-1 MKMIVK
+1 
-7 YYFLLFFT
+7 
-15 ATFINCYC
+15 
-23 QNEVF
+23 
-28 YYSGGKKHYLK
+28 
-39 TDSSFLMIQFNDYEK
+39 MIQFKDYEE
-54 CTAKVSSVIK
+54 CSAMVSSVKK
-64 GLNLSDEEIDYFED
+64 GLNLSDEEIDYLEN
-78 EDKYIMIRASKVK
+78 EGKYIMIKGSKVK
-91 NYTINQICAMSG
+91 NYSIDQICAMSG
-103 ITRDIVDFISYERVN
+103 ITRDIVDFISYGRVN

-147 DKYNSYIIEQD
+147 DKYNSYIFEQD

-183 SLVKFSAPDM
+183 SFVKFSVPNM

-206 YQYHLHNVS
+206 YQFHLHNVS
-215 QPMPTH
+215 QPMLTH
-221 SYPMIY
+221 YNPIVY

-242 SSNIKVAVIGDG
+242 SSGIKVAVIGDG
-254 VEDHEDLNDENGN
+254 VEDHEDLNDVNGN

-308 GVKGIAPNVKIVPIV
+308 GVKGIAPNIKIVPIV

-329 DGEYKARVSAIVR
+329 NGNYGAPASAIAR

-357 ISYSIQIHDDVTEA
+357 ISYSIESHDDVTEA

-382 KGCVVVCAAGNG
+382 KGCVVVCAAGNER
-394 GSSSVTYPAN
+394 SSVAYPAN
-404 LDNTLAVGAQDIF
+404 LGNTLAVGSEYPL
-417 GGIWLYSNTGP
+417 GGIWHYSNTGP
-428 KLDIVA
+428 ELDIVA
-434 PSGYYIHAP
+434 PSGYGIT
-443 KSTATWSIDRM
+443 STWSIDRM
-454 GDKGDWPGNYGQF
+454 GDKGDVPGNYGQF

-500 TTTATDL
+500 TTTAKDL

-516 GHGRLNANAAVSFQ
+516 GYGRLNANAAVSFQ

-535 HETIS
+535 DETIPG
-540 YGINRFESNEIH
+540 GINRFESNEIH
-552 TSDVTIK
+552 TSDVTIAG
-559 VGTTTT
+559 GTIT

-578 TIMPGANVTFKI
+578 TIMPGSTVSFEIN
-590 DPSFSCD
+590 PSFPATLE
-597 FGILRSGGIN
+597 F
-607 NFNVTEDNDKWDYTN
+607 
-622 IENNSKI
+622 
-629 SIYPN
+629 
-634 PSSGYIHINTHKIKE
+634 
-649 VVKISIFDL
+649 
-658 HGISILNKE
+658 
-667 ITGNVTIDISD
+667 
-678 QEKGVYYI
+678 
-686 KSVFGNYVEI
+686 
-696 NKIILK
+696 

>member
-1 MKMIVK
+1 MKK
-7 YYFLLFFT
+7 YFLFLFT
-15 ATFINCYC
+15 AAFINCYC

-28 YYSGGKKHYLK
+28 YYSGGEKHYLK
-39 TDSSFLMIQFNDYEK
+39 IDSSSLMIQFRDYEE
-54 CTAKVSSVIK
+54 CTAMFSSVIK
-64 GLNLSDEEIDYFED
+64 GLNLSAEEIDYLED
-78 EDKYIMIRASKVK
+78 EDKYIMIRGSKVK
-91 NYTINQICAMSG
+91 KYSTDQICAMSG
-103 ITRDIVDFISYERVN
+103 ITRDKVDFISYERVN

-147 DKYNSYIIEQD
+147 DKYNSYIFEQD

-183 SLVKFSAPDM
+183 SLVKFSVPDM

-206 YQYHLHNVS
+206 YQFHLHNVS

-221 SYPMIY
+221 YNPIVY

-242 SSNIKVAVIGDG
+242 SSGIKVAVIGDG
-254 VEDHEDLNDENGN
+254 VEDHEDLNDVNGN

-278 LFNCKGRPKQ
+278 LFNCKGRPKK

-298 GIIAASHNDL
+298 GIIAASHNNL
-308 GVKGIAPNVKIVPIV
+308 GVRGIAPNVKIVPIV

-329 DGEYKARVSAIVR
+329 DGEYGAPASAIAR

-357 ISYSIQIHDDVTEA
+357 ISNSIQIHDDVTEA

-382 KGCVVVCAAGNG
+382 KGCVVVCAAGNER
-394 GSSSVTYPAN
+394 SSVAYPAN
-404 LDNTLAVGAQDIF
+404 LGNTLAVGSEYPL
-417 GGIWLYSNTGP
+417 GGIWHWSNTGP
-428 KLDIVA
+428 ELDIVA
-434 PSGYYIHAP
+434 PSGYGII
-443 KSTATWSIDRM
+443 STWSIDRM
-454 GDKGDWPGNYGQF
+454 GDKGDWSGNYGQF

-500 TTTATDL
+500 TTTAKDL

-516 GHGRLNANAAVSFQ
+516 GYGRLNANAAVSFQ

-535 HETIS
+535 DETIS

-552 TSDVTIK
+552 TSDVTIAG
-559 VGTTTT
+559 GTIA
-565 FQAKNQIHLGDNT
+565 FQAKNQIHLGNNT
-578 TIMPGANVTFKI
+578 SIMPGSSVSFEIN
-590 DPSFSCD
+590 PSFSCD
-597 FGILRSGGIN
+597 FGILRSGKIN
-607 NFNVTEDNDKWDYTN
+607 SSNVTENNDTWDYTN
-622 IENNSKI
+622 FDNNSKI

-634 PSSGYIHINTHKIKE
+634 PSNGYIHINTHKIKE
-649 VVKISIFDL
+649 VVKISVFDL
-658 HGISILNKE
+658 HGKAILNKE
-667 ITGNVTIDISD
+667 ISGNVTIDISD

-686 KSVFGNYVEI
+686 KSVSGNYVETH
-696 NKIILK
+696 KIILK

>member
-1 MKMIVK
+1 MRKIVK
-7 YYFLLFFT
+7 YCLLLLFT

-28 YYSGGKKHYLK
+28 YYSGGEKHYLK
-39 TDSSFLMIQFNDYEK
+39 IDSSSLMIQFRDYEE
-54 CTAKVSSVIK
+54 CTAMFSSVIK
-64 GLNLSDEEIDYFED
+64 GLNLSAEEIDYLED
-78 EDKYIMIRASKVK
+78 EDKYIMIRGSKVK
-91 NYTINQICAMSG
+91 KYSTDQICAMSG
-103 ITRDIVDFISYERVN
+103 ITRDKVDFISYERVN

-147 DKYNSYIIEQD
+147 DKYNSYIFEQD

-183 SLVKFSAPDM
+183 SLVKFSVPDM

-206 YQYHLHNVS
+206 YQFHLHNVS

-221 SYPMIY
+221 YNPIVY

-242 SSNIKVAVIGDG
+242 SSGIKVAVIGDG
-254 VEDHEDLNDENGN
+254 VEDHEDLNDVNGN

-278 LFNCKGRPKQ
+278 LFNCKGRPKK

-298 GIIAASHNDL
+298 GIIAASHNNL
-308 GVKGIAPNVKIVPIV
+308 GVRGIAPNVKIVPIV

-329 DGEYKARVSAIVR
+329 DGEYGAPASAIAR

-357 ISYSIQIHDDVTEA
+357 ISNSIQIHDDVTEA

-382 KGCVVVCAAGNG
+382 KGCVVVCAAGNER
-394 GSSSVTYPAN
+394 SSVAYPAN
-404 LDNTLAVGAQDIF
+404 LGNTLAVGSEYPL
-417 GGIWLYSNTGP
+417 GGIWHWSNTGP
-428 KLDIVA
+428 ELDIVA
-434 PSGYYIHAP
+434 PSGYGII
-443 KSTATWSIDRM
+443 STWSIDRM
-454 GDKGDWPGNYGQF
+454 GDKGDWSGNYGQF

-500 TTTATDL
+500 TTTAKDL

-516 GHGRLNANAAVSFQ
+516 GYGRLNANAAVSFQ

-535 HETIS
+535 DETIS

-552 TSDVTIK
+552 TSDVTIAG
-559 VGTTTT
+559 GTIA
-565 FQAKNQIHLGDNT
+565 FQAKNQIHLGNNT
-578 TIMPGANVTFKI
+578 SIMPGSSVSFEIN
-590 DPSFSCD
+590 PSFSCD
-597 FGILRSGGIN
+597 FGILRSGKIN
-607 NFNVTEDNDKWDYTN
+607 SSNVTENNDTWDYTN
-622 IENNSKI
+622 FDNNSKI

-634 PSSGYIHINTHKIKE
+634 PSNGYIHINTHKIKE
-649 VVKISIFDL
+649 VVKISVFDL
-658 HGISILNKE
+658 HGKAILNKE
-667 ITGNVTIDISD
+667 ISGNVTIDISD

-686 KSVFGNYVEI
+686 KSVSGNYVETH
-696 NKIILK
+696 KIILK

>member
-1 MKMIVK
+1 MKKIVK
-7 YYFLLFFT
+7 YCLLLFFT

-39 TDSSFLMIQFNDYEK
+39 TDSSSLMIQFKDYEE
-54 CTAKVSSVIK
+54 CSAMVSSVKK
-64 GLNLSDEEIDYFED
+64 GLNLSDEEIDYLEN
-78 EDKYIMIRASKVK
+78 EGKYIMIKGSKVK
-91 NYTINQICAMSG
+91 NYSIDQICAMSG
-103 ITRDIVDFISYERVN
+103 ITRDIVDFISYGRVN

-147 DKYNSYIIEQD
+147 DKYNSYIFEQD

-183 SLVKFSAPDM
+183 SFVKFSVPNM

-206 YQYHLHNVS
+206 YQFHLHNVS
-215 QPMPTH
+215 QPMLTH
-221 SYPMIY
+221 YNPIVY

-242 SSNIKVAVIGDG
+242 SSGIKVAVIGDG
-254 VEDHEDLNDENGN
+254 VEDHEDLNDVNGN

-278 LFNCKGRPKQ
+278 LFNCKGRPKK

-308 GVKGIAPNVKIVPIV
+308 GVKGIAPNIKIVPIV

-329 DGEYKARVSAIVR
+329 NGNYGAPASAIAR

-357 ISYSIQIHDDVTEA
+357 ISYSIESHDDVTEA

-382 KGCVVVCAAGNG
+382 KGCVVVCAAGNER
-394 GSSSVTYPAN
+394 SSVAYPAN
-404 LDNTLAVGAQDIF
+404 LGNTLAVGSEYPL
-417 GGIWLYSNTGP
+417 GGIWHYSNTGP
-428 KLDIVA
+428 ELDIVA
-434 PSGYYIHAP
+434 PSGYGIT
-443 KSTATWSIDRM
+443 STWSIDRM
-454 GDKGDWPGNYGQF
+454 GDKGDVPGNYGQF

-500 TTTATDL
+500 TTTAKDL

-516 GHGRLNANAAVSFQ
+516 GYGRLNANAAVSFQ

-535 HETIS
+535 DETIPG
-540 YGINRFESNEIH
+540 GINRFESNEIH
-552 TSDVTIK
+552 TSDVTIAG
-559 VGTTTT
+559 GTIT

-578 TIMPGANVTFKI
+578 TIMPGSTVSFEIN
-590 DPSFSCD
+590 PSFSCD
-597 FGILRSGGIN
+597 FGILRSVHYKVQYFESMMFGIIQ
-607 NFNVTEDNDKWDYTN
+607 TL
-622 IENNSKI
+622 I
-629 SIYPN
+629 
-634 PSSGYIHINTHKIKE
+634 
-649 VVKISIFDL
+649 
-658 HGISILNKE
+658 
-667 ITGNVTIDISD
+667 
-678 QEKGVYYI
+678 
-686 KSVFGNYVEI
+686 
-696 NKIILK
+696 IILKLVYTQTLQMVIYTLILIKLKK

>member
-1 MKMIVK
+1 MKKIVK
-7 YYFLLFFT
+7 YCLLLFFT

-39 TDSSFLMIQFNDYEK
+39 TDSSSLMIQFKDYEE
-54 CTAKVSSVIK
+54 CSAMVSSVKK
-64 GLNLSDEEIDYFED
+64 GLNLSDEEIDYLEN
-78 EDKYIMIRASKVK
+78 EGKYIMIKGSKVK
-91 NYTINQICAMSG
+91 NYSIDQICAMSG
-103 ITRDIVDFISYERVN
+103 ITRDIVDFISYGRVN

-147 DKYNSYIIEQD
+147 DKYNSYIFEQD

-183 SLVKFSAPDM
+183 SLVKFSVPDM

-206 YQYHLHNVS
+206 YQFHLHNVS

-221 SYPMIY
+221 YNPIVY

-242 SSNIKVAVIGDG
+242 SSGIKVAVIGDG
-254 VEDHEDLNDENGN
+254 VEDHEDLNDVNGN

-278 LFNCKGRPKQ
+278 LFNCKGRPKK

-298 GIIAASHNDL
+298 GIIAASHNNL
-308 GVKGIAPNVKIVPIV
+308 GVRGIAPNVKIVPIV

-329 DGEYKARVSAIVR
+329 DGEYGAPASAIAR

-357 ISYSIQIHDDVTEA
+357 ISYSIESHDDVTEA

-382 KGCVVVCAAGNG
+382 KGCVVVCAAGNER
-394 GSSSVTYPAN
+394 SSVAYPAN
-404 LDNTLAVGAQDIF
+404 LGNTLAVGSEYPL
-417 GGIWLYSNTGP
+417 GGIWHYSNTGP
-428 KLDIVA
+428 ELDIVA
-434 PSGYYIHAP
+434 PSGYGIT
-443 KSTATWSIDRM
+443 STWSIDRM
-454 GDKGDWPGNYGQF
+454 GDKGDVPGNYGQF

-500 TTTATDL
+500 TTTAKDL

-516 GHGRLNANAAVSFQ
+516 GYGRLNANAAVSFQ

-535 HETIS
+535 DETIS

-552 TSDVTIK
+552 TSDVTIAG
-559 VGTTTT
+559 GTIA
-565 FQAKNQIHLGDNT
+565 FQAKNQIHLGNNT
-578 TIMPGANVTFKI
+578 SIMPGSSVSFEIN
-590 DPSFSCD
+590 PSFSCD

-607 NFNVTEDNDKWDYTN
+607 NFNITEDHDNWDYTN
-622 IENNSKI
+622 LENNSKI

-634 PSSGYIHINTHKIKE
+634 PSSGYIHINTHKIKD
-649 VVKISIFDL
+649 VVKISIFNL

-686 KSVFGNYVEI
+686 KSVSGNYVET

>member
-1 MKMIVK
+1 MKKIVK
-7 YYFLLFFT
+7 YCLLLFFT

-39 TDSSFLMIQFNDYEK
+39 TDSSSLMIQFKDYEE
-54 CTAKVSSVIK
+54 CSAMVSSVKK
-64 GLNLSDEEIDYFED
+64 GLNLSDEEIDYLEN
-78 EDKYIMIRASKVK
+78 EGKYIMIKGSKVK
-91 NYTINQICAMSG
+91 NYSIDQICAMSG
-103 ITRDIVDFISYERVN
+103 ITRDIVDFISYGRVN

-147 DKYNSYIIEQD
+147 DKYNSYIFEQD

-183 SLVKFSAPDM
+183 SFVKFSVPNM

-206 YQYHLHNVS
+206 YQFHLHNVS
-215 QPMPTH
+215 QPMLTH
-221 SYPMIY
+221 YNPIVY

-242 SSNIKVAVIGDG
+242 SSGIKVAVIGDG
-254 VEDHEDLNDENGN
+254 VEDHEDLNDVNGN

-308 GVKGIAPNVKIVPIV
+308 GVKGIAPNIKIVPIV

-329 DGEYKARVSAIVR
+329 NGNYGAPASAIAR

-357 ISYSIQIHDDVTEA
+357 ISNSIQIHDDVTEA

-382 KGCVVVCAAGNG
+382 KGCVVVCAAGNER
-394 GSSSVTYPAN
+394 SSVAYPAN
-404 LDNTLAVGAQDIF
+404 LGNTLAVGSEYPL
-417 GGIWLYSNTGP
+417 GGIWHYSNTGP
-428 KLDIVA
+428 ELDIVA
-434 PSGYYIHAP
+434 PSGYGIT
-443 KSTATWSIDRM
+443 STWSIDRM
-454 GDKGDWPGNYGQF
+454 GDKGDVPGNYGQF

-500 TTTATDL
+500 TTTAKDL

-516 GHGRLNANAAVSFQ
+516 GYGRLNANAAVSFQ

-535 HETIS
+535 DETIPG
-540 YGINRFESNEIH
+540 GINRFESNEIH
-552 TSDVTIK
+552 TSDVTIAG
-559 VGTTTT
+559 GTIT

-578 TIMPGANVTFKI
+578 TIMPGSTVSFEIN
-590 DPSFSCD
+590 PSFSCD

-607 NFNVTEDNDKWDYTN
+607 NFNITEDHDNWDYTN
-622 IENNSKI
+622 LENNSKI

-634 PSSGYIHINTHKIKE
+634 PSSGYIHINTHKIKD
-649 VVKISIFDL
+649 VVKISIFNL

-686 KSVFGNYVEI
+686 KSVSGNYVET

>member
-1 MKMIVK
+1 MKKSAM
-7 YYFLLFFT
+7 
-15 ATFINCYC
+15 
-23 QNEVF
+23 
-28 YYSGGKKHYLK
+28 
-39 TDSSFLMIQFNDYEK
+39 
-54 CTAKVSSVIK
+54 VSSVKK
-64 GLNLSDEEIDYFED
+64 GLNLSDEEIEYLED
-78 EDKYIMIRASKVK
+78 EGKYIMIKGSKVK
-91 NYTINQICAMSG
+91 NYSIDQICALSG
-103 ITRDIVDFISYERVN
+103 ITGDKVDFISYGREN

-133 LKAGVKISEIQSYV
+133 LKAGVKISEIQSFV

-183 SLVKFSAPDM
+183 SFVKFSVPNM

-206 YQYHLHNVS
+206 YQFHLHNVS

-221 SYPMIY
+221 YNPIVY

-242 SSNIKVAVIGDG
+242 NSDIKVAVIGDG
-254 VEDHEDLNDENGN
+254 VEDHEDLNDVNGN

-329 DGEYKARVSAIVR
+329 NGNYGAPASAIAR

-357 ISYSIQIHDDVTEA
+357 ISYSIESHDDVTEA

-382 KGCVVVCAAGNG
+382 KGCVVVCAAGNER
-394 GSSSVTYPAN
+394 SSVAYPAN
-404 LDNTLAVGAQDIF
+404 LGNTLAVGSESPL
-417 GGIWLYSNTGP
+417 GGIWHYSNTGP
-428 KLDIVA
+428 ELDIVA
-434 PSGYYIHAP
+434 PSGYGIT
-443 KSTATWSIDRM
+443 STWSIDRM
-454 GDKGDWPGNYGQF
+454 GDKGDVPGNYGQF

-500 TTTATDL
+500 TTTAKDL

-516 GHGRLNANAAVSFQ
+516 GYGRLNANAAVSFQ

-535 HETIS
+535 DETIPG
-540 YGINRFESNEIH
+540 GINRFESNEIH
-552 TSDVTIK
+552 TSDVTIAG
-559 VGTTTT
+559 GTIT

-578 TIMPGANVTFKI
+578 TIMPGSTVSFEIN
-590 DPSFSCD
+590 PSFSCD

-607 NFNVTEDNDKWDYTN
+607 NFNITEDHDNWDYTN
-622 IENNSKI
+622 LENNSKI

-686 KSVFGNYVEI
+686 KSVSGNYVET